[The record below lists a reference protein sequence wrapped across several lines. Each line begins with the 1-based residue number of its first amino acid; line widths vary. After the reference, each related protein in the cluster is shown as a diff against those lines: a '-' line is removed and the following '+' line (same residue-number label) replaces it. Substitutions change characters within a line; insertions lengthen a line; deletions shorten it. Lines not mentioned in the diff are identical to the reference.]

1 MSACP
6 TPTVEDCQLLTPAQE
21 TVICLI
27 SAGSTIVA
35 AAEAAGVHRNTILN
49 WRRNSANFRL
59 ALRLASEEKALF
71 WRDQTKQL
79 AAAAIEALRSILAD
93 PKAPASV
100 RLKAALHVLGTTC
113 ASPIFTEEDE
123 VARTI
128 GAAED
133 PLTFQY
139 MEMTRNVQNRAQSA
153 QPQQPQTPVLTLPVP
168 KVGRNDYCPCG
179 SGKKYKR
186 CCIDKDSRA
195 LGGGTTEP
203 AQFAG
208 ASVLI
213 NVTNQNRF
221 IPS

>member
-1 MSACP
+1 S
-6 TPTVEDCQLLTPAQE
+6 
-21 TVICLI
+21 LI
-27 SAGSTIVA
+27 SAGSTVVA
-35 AAEAAGVHRNTILN
+35 AAEGAGVHRNTVLN
-49 WRRNSANFRL
+49 WRRSSAHFRA
-59 ALRLASEEKALF
+59 ALCRAREEKVLF
-71 WRDQTKQL
+71 WRDQNEQL

-100 RLKAALHVLGTTC
+100 RLKAALHILGTTC

-208 ASVLI
+208 AVS
-213 NVTNQNRF
+213 
-221 IPS
+221 